1 MNTTF
6 NLLSVRI
13 LIILFTAILAACASA
28 PSQIPVAVDL
38 EEIEALG
45 LRNLKNPEGKF
56 YTSGQPTK
64 EDLDALSEAGV
75 QNVVSVR
82 TEGEID
88 WDEKAYVES
97 LGMTFYSV
105 PVAGAS
111 GVTLEN
117 AALLTNLLSSIDGE
131 ATVLHCGSG
140 NRVGALI
147 ALNELESNGGDVDAA
162 IEKGKDWGLTG
173 LESQIRSKASE

>member
-1 MNTTF
+1 MKTIF
-6 NLLSVRI
+6 SLLLARI
-13 LIILFTAILAACASA
+13 TLICFTAVLAACASA
-28 PSQIPVAVDL
+28 PGQNPVALNVQ
-38 EEIEALG
+38 EIEALG
-45 LRNLKNPEGKF
+45 LRNLNNPEGKF

-64 EDLDALSEAGV
+64 EDLDALSAAGV

-82 TEGEID
+82 TEGELD

-111 GVTLEN
+111 GVTYEN
-117 AALLTNLLSSIDGE
+117 AAALANLLNTIEGE

-140 NRVGALI
+140 NRVGALV
-147 ALNELESNGGDVDAA
+147 ALNELQSNGGDVDAA
-162 IEKGKDWGLTG
+162 VEKGKDWGLTG
-173 LESQIRSKASE
+173 LESQIRSEAGN